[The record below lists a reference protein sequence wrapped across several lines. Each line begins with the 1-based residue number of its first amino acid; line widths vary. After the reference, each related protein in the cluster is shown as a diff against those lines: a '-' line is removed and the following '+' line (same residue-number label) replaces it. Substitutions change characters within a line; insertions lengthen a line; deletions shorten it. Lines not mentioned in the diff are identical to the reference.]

1 MDCISLIDIATQL
14 GFSDLIAKLQ
24 AILERQNKDDA
35 PLTLPLVGEFSS
47 GKTTLINSL
56 TDSRQLESATKPTT
70 ATIYQIHFGCER
82 CYAVAYGANL
92 SLIHI

>member
-56 TDSRQLESATKPTT
+56 TNSHQLETPLNQRLRQFTRFILDAN
-70 ATIYQIHFGCER
+70 
-82 CYAVAYGANL
+82 AVMP
-92 SLIHI
+92 

>member
-47 GKTTLINSL
+47 GKTTLINAL
-56 TDSRQLESATKPTT
+56 TNSHQLETPLNQRLRQFTRFILDAN
-70 ATIYQIHFGCER
+70 
-82 CYAVAYGANL
+82 AVMP
-92 SLIHI
+92 